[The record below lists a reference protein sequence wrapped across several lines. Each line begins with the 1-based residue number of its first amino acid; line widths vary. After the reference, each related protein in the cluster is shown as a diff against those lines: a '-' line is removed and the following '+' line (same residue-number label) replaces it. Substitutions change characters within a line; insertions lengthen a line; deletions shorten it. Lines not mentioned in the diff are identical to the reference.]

1 MEDNKD
7 NSVKETE
14 QKPQE
19 KAEGKTGGKTMAE
32 KAIDRFA
39 QMMVTRLEEM
49 KGQQWEKGWIDGGG
63 RTQGLPQNLS
73 GRRYSGHNDFFLQ
86 LHTAINGYDAP
97 VYATYKQIRDAGA
110 TVNKGEKAMP
120 VIYWNISHKD
130 ENGQKISDEAFDA
143 MTKAEQ
149 AKVKTIPI
157 MMGYYVWNLQQTNF
171 AEVKPEQY
179 AKLTGQFKAPH
190 VADTK
195 GMYESK
201 EFDAMIDKQAWVCKI
216 KNVEGAGASYSPSK
230 DEITV
235 PMKAQF
241 KIHDTPEEIYKDGM
255 EYYSSIAHE
264 MAHSTGVEKRLG
276 RDMEGHFGD
285 PKYAKEELVAELT
298 AAMVGN
304 TMGFDKRILDNNAKY
319 VDGWMDTLKKE
330 PRFILSVMADV
341 NKASKMILDH
351 VDAQRLEMG
360 MTTLQPKEEATTEK
374 AKETKVAEETKVD
387 MAAEP
392 LAKPKTKAEEKA
404 ELDKETAAVFKDLK
418 EKHPDALLLM
428 RKGDFYEAFDEDAK
442 KVAKS
447 TGLKEQHII
456 KEGFEPKEGKGDE
469 KGISY
474 VNFKNTSLDKYLPK
488 LVRDGHRVA
497 ICDSLE
503 DMAKQRLDEKA
514 EKVEKVEKKGTQAQ
528 TKAADQQQ
536 AAPKAQTIP
545 LDQFNKLE
553 TEDGKKIDH
562 FAVFKMKSGNYGV
575 RAMVDGQ
582 QLSVKSLNKEDRNA
596 FFEHTTTKAALVQKY
611 YSKEL
616 SQPKSEERS
625 RSRAV

>member
-360 MTTLQPKEEATTEK
+360 MKTLQPKEEANNGKTT
-374 AKETKVAEETKVD
+374 ETKVASETKMD
-387 MAAEP
+387 IAAEP

-404 ELDKETAAVFKDLK
+404 EIAKETAAVFKDLK

-456 KEGFEPKEGKGDE
+456 KEGFEPKEGKVDE

-503 DMAKQRLDEKA
+503 DIAKQRISERK
-514 EKVEKVEKKGTQAQ
+514 ETQ
-528 TKAADQQQ
+528 TKANELQQPTEQ
-536 AAPKAQTIP
+536 KAKTIP

-582 QLSVKSLNKEDRNA
+582 QMSVKALDKEDRNA

-611 YSKEL
+611 YGKEL
-616 SQPKSEERS
+616 SQPKQEQ
-625 RSRAV
+625 RSRARAV

>member
-19 KAEGKTGGKTMAE
+19 RTEGKTGGKTMAE

-179 AKLTGQFKAPH
+179 AKVTGQFKAPH

-216 KNVEGAGASYSPSK
+216 KNVDGVGASYSPSK

-241 KIHDTPEEIYKDGM
+241 KIHDTPEEVYKDGM

-360 MTTLQPKEEATTEK
+360 MKTLQPKEEANNGKTT
-374 AKETKVAEETKVD
+374 ETKVASETKMD
-387 MAAEP
+387 IAAEP
-392 LAKPKTKAEEKA
+392 IAKPMTKAEEKA
-404 ELDKETAAVFKDLK
+404 ELAKEAAAVFKDLK

-503 DMAKQRLDEKA
+503 DIAKQRISERK
-514 EKVEKVEKKGTQAQ
+514 ETQ
-528 TKAADQQQ
+528 TKANELQQPTEQ
-536 AAPKAQTIP
+536 KAKTIP

-582 QLSVKSLNKEDRNA
+582 QMSVKALDKEDRNA

-611 YSKEL
+611 YGKEL
-616 SQPKSEERS
+616 SQPKQEQ
-625 RSRAV
+625 RSRARAV

>member
-97 VYATYKQIRDAGA
+97 VYATYKQIKEAGA
-110 TVNKGEKAMP
+110 TIAKGEKAMP
-120 VIYWNISHKD
+120 VIYWNVTHKD
-130 ENGQKISDEAFDA
+130 ENGQKVSDEAYEA

-149 AKVKTIPI
+149 EKVKTIPI

-179 AKLTGQFKAPH
+179 AKVTGQFKAPH

-241 KIHDTPEEIYKDGM
+241 KIHDTPEEVYKDGM

-360 MTTLQPKEEATTEK
+360 MKTLQPKEEANNGKTT
-374 AKETKVAEETKVD
+374 ETKVASETKMD
-387 MAAEP
+387 IAAEP
-392 LAKPKTKAEEKA
+392 IAKPMTKAEEKA
-404 ELDKETAAVFKDLK
+404 ELAKEAAAVFKDLK

-503 DMAKQRLDEKA
+503 DIAKQRISERK
-514 EKVEKVEKKGTQAQ
+514 ETQ
-528 TKAADQQQ
+528 TKANELQQPTEQ
-536 AAPKAQTIP
+536 KAKTIP

-582 QLSVKSLNKEDRNA
+582 QMSVKALDKEDRNA

-611 YSKEL
+611 YGKEL
-616 SQPKSEERS
+616 SQPKQEQ
-625 RSRAV
+625 RSRARAV

>member
-19 KAEGKTGGKTMAE
+19 RTEGKTGGKTMAE

-63 RTQGLPQNLS
+63 RTQGLPQNIS

-241 KIHDTPEEIYKDGM
+241 KIHDTPEEVYKDGM

-360 MTTLQPKEEATTEK
+360 MKTLQPKEEANNGKTT
-374 AKETKVAEETKVD
+374 ETKVASETKMD
-387 MAAEP
+387 IAAEP
-392 LAKPKTKAEEKA
+392 LAKSMTKTEEKA
-404 ELDKETAAVFKDLK
+404 ELAKETAAVFKDLK

-503 DMAKQRLDEKA
+503 DIAKQRISERK
-514 EKVEKVEKKGTQAQ
+514 ETQ
-528 TKAADQQQ
+528 TKANELQQPTEQ
-536 AAPKAQTIP
+536 KAKTIP

-582 QLSVKSLNKEDRNA
+582 QMSVKALDKEDRNA

-611 YSKEL
+611 YGKEL
-616 SQPKSEERS
+616 SQPKQEQ
-625 RSRAV
+625 RSRARAV

>member
-241 KIHDTPEEIYKDGM
+241 KIHDTPEEVYKDGM

-360 MTTLQPKEEATTEK
+360 MKTLQPKEEANNGKTT
-374 AKETKVAEETKVD
+374 ETKVASETKMD
-387 MAAEP
+387 IAAEP
-392 LAKPKTKAEEKA
+392 IAKPMTKAEEKA
-404 ELDKETAAVFKDLK
+404 ELAKEAAAVFKDLK

-428 RKGDFYEAFDEDAK
+428 RKGDFYEAFEDDAK

-503 DMAKQRLDEKA
+503 DIAKQRISERK
-514 EKVEKVEKKGTQAQ
+514 ETQ
-528 TKAADQQQ
+528 TKANELQQPTEQ
-536 AAPKAQTIP
+536 KAKTIP

-582 QLSVKSLNKEDRNA
+582 QMSVKALDKEDRNA

-611 YSKEL
+611 YGKEL
-616 SQPKSEERS
+616 SQPKQEQ
-625 RSRAV
+625 RSRARAV

>member
-63 RTQGLPQNLS
+63 RTQGLPQNIS

-241 KIHDTPEEIYKDGM
+241 KIHDTPEEVYKDGM

-360 MTTLQPKEEATTEK
+360 MKTLQPKEEANNGKTT
-374 AKETKVAEETKVD
+374 ETKVASETKMD
-387 MAAEP
+387 IAAEP

-404 ELDKETAAVFKDLK
+404 EIAKETAAVFKDLK

-428 RKGDFYEAFDEDAK
+428 RKGDFYEAFEDDAK
-442 KVAKS
+442 KVARS

-488 LVRDGHRVA
+488 LVRDGYRVA

-503 DMAKQRLDEKA
+503 DIAKQRISER
-514 EKVEKVEKKGTQAQ
+514 KVTQ
-528 TKAADQQQ
+528 TKANELQQPTEQ
-536 AAPKAQTIP
+536 KAKTIP

-582 QLSVKSLNKEDRNA
+582 QMSVKALDKEDRNA

-611 YSKEL
+611 YGKEL
-616 SQPKSEERS
+616 SQPKQEQRS
-625 RSRAV
+625 KARAV

>member
-19 KAEGKTGGKTMAE
+19 KAEGKTGVKTMAE

-49 KGQQWEKGWIDGGG
+49 KGQQWEKGWIDAGGKN
-63 RTQGLPQNLS
+63 QGMPQNLS

-86 LHTAINGYDAP
+86 LHTAMKGYDVP
-97 VYATYKQIRDAGA
+97 VYATYKQLKDAGA
-110 TVNKGEKAMP
+110 TIGKGEKAMP
-120 VIYWNISHKD
+120 VIYWNITHRD
-130 ENGQKISDEAFDA
+130 ENGHKVSDEAYDA

-149 AKVKTIPI
+149 EKIKTVPVL
-157 MMGYYVWNLQQTNF
+157 MGYYVWNLQQTNY
-171 AEVKPEQY
+171 AEVKPEKF
-179 AKLTGQFKAPH
+179 AKLQEQFKAPEMK
-190 VADTK
+190 DTK
-195 GMYESK
+195 GMFESK
-201 EFDAMIDKQAWVCKI
+201 EFDQMIDKQAWVCKI
-216 KNVEGAGASYSPSK
+216 NTVEGAGAFYSQSK

-241 KIHDTPEEIYKDGM
+241 NIHDTPEEVYKDGM
-255 EYYSSIAHE
+255 EYYSSIVHE

-285 PKYAKEELVAELT
+285 SKYAKEELVAELT

-360 MTTLQPKEEATTEK
+360 MTTLQPKEESAI
-374 AKETKVAEETKVD
+374 ETKKTKDEKVAKDTKVD

-392 LAKPKTKAEEKA
+392 LAKPKTKAEDKA
-404 ELDKETAAVFKDLK
+404 EIAKETAAVFKDLK

-456 KEGFEPKEGKGDE
+456 KEGFESKEVKGDE

-503 DMAKQRLDEKA
+503 DMAKQRLDEK
-514 EKVEKVEKKGTQAQ
+514 VEKKEAHTQ

-536 AAPKAQTIP
+536 TAPKAQTIP

-582 QLSVKSLNKEDRNA
+582 QLAVKSLNKEDRNA

-616 SQPKSEERS
+616 SQPKHEERTKA
-625 RSRAV
+625 RAV

>member
-19 KAEGKTGGKTMAE
+19 QTEGKTGGKTMAE

-179 AKLTGQFKAPH
+179 AKVTGQFKAPH

-216 KNVEGAGASYSPSK
+216 KNVDGVGASYSPSK

-241 KIHDTPEEIYKDGM
+241 KIHDTPEEVYKDGM

-360 MTTLQPKEEATTEK
+360 MKTLQPKEEANNGKTT
-374 AKETKVAEETKVD
+374 ETKVASETKMD
-387 MAAEP
+387 IAAEP
-392 LAKPKTKAEEKA
+392 IAKPMTKAEEKA
-404 ELDKETAAVFKDLK
+404 ELAKEAAAVFKDLK

-503 DMAKQRLDEKA
+503 DIAKQRISERK
-514 EKVEKVEKKGTQAQ
+514 ETQ
-528 TKAADQQQ
+528 TKANELQQPTEQ
-536 AAPKAQTIP
+536 KAKTIP

-582 QLSVKSLNKEDRNA
+582 QMSVKALDKEDRNA

-611 YSKEL
+611 YGKEL
-616 SQPKSEERS
+616 SQPKQEQ
-625 RSRAV
+625 RSRARAV

>member
-1 MEDNKD
+1 
-7 NSVKETE
+7 
-14 QKPQE
+14 
-19 KAEGKTGGKTMAE
+19 
-32 KAIDRFA
+32 
-39 QMMVTRLEEM
+39 
-49 KGQQWEKGWIDGGG
+49 
-63 RTQGLPQNLS
+63 
-73 GRRYSGHNDFFLQ
+73 
-86 LHTAINGYDAP
+86 
-97 VYATYKQIRDAGA
+97 
-110 TVNKGEKAMP
+110 
-120 VIYWNISHKD
+120 
-130 ENGQKISDEAFDA
+130 
-143 MTKAEQ
+143 
-149 AKVKTIPI
+149 
-157 MMGYYVWNLQQTNF
+157 
-171 AEVKPEQY
+171 
-179 AKLTGQFKAPH
+179 
-190 VADTK
+190 
-195 GMYESK
+195 
-201 EFDAMIDKQAWVCKI
+201 MIDKQAWVCKI
-216 KNVEGAGASYSPSK
+216 NNVEGAGAYYSPTK

-235 PMKAQF
+235 PMKKQF
-241 KIHDTPEEIYKDGM
+241 KVHDTPEEVFKDGM

-264 MAHSTGVEKRLG
+264 MAHSTGIEKRLG

-319 VDGWMDTLKKE
+319 VDSWMDTLKKE

-360 MTTLQPKEEATTEK
+360 MPALQPKEEANNGKTTE
-374 AKETKVAEETKVD
+374 AKVAPETKMD
-387 MAAEP
+387 IAAEP
-392 LAKPKTKAEEKA
+392 IAKPKSKAEEKA
-404 ELDKETAAVFKDLK
+404 ELAKETAAVFKDLK

-428 RKGDFYEAFDEDAK
+428 RKGDFYEAFEDDAK

-456 KEGFEPKEGKGDE
+456 KEGFANKENKEGE
-469 KGISY
+469 KGVSY

-503 DMAKQRLDEKA
+503 DIAKQRISERKELQEQQ
-514 EKVEKVEKKGTQAQ
+514 V
-528 TKAADQQQ
+528 AA
-536 AAPKAQTIP
+536 KAQQPAQSAKTIP

-582 QLSVKSLNKEDRNA
+582 QMSVKALDKEDRNA

-611 YSKEL
+611 YGKEL
-616 SQPKSEERS
+616 SQPKYEERS
-625 RSRAV
+625 RARAM

>member
-63 RTQGLPQNLS
+63 RTQGLPQNLT

-130 ENGQKISDEAFDA
+130 ENGQKVSDEAYDA

-216 KNVEGAGASYSPSK
+216 KAVEGAGASYSPSK
-230 DEITV
+230 DEITI

-360 MTTLQPKEEATTEK
+360 MKTLQPKEEADQNVK
-374 AKETKVAEETKVD
+374 SKETKDSKVAPETKVD

-392 LAKPKTKAEEKA
+392 IAKPMTKAEEKA
-404 ELDKETAAVFKDLK
+404 EISKEAAAVFKDLK
-418 EKHPDALLLM
+418 EKHPDALLLL
-428 RKGDFYEAFDEDAK
+428 RKGDFYEAIGDDAK

-447 TGLKEQHII
+447 TGLKEQHVI
-456 KEGFEPKEGKGDE
+456 KEGFEQKDDKE

-503 DMAKQRLDEKA
+503 DMAKQRIDERKEKQAKA
-514 EKVEKVEKKGTQAQ
+514 EVQQTKTNDQKQSAQ
-528 TKAADQQQ
+528 TAK
-536 AAPKAQTIP
+536 TIP

-582 QLSVKSLNKEDRNA
+582 QMSVKPLDKEDRNA

-611 YSKEL
+611 YGKEL
-616 SQPKSEERS
+616 FQPKQEERS
-625 RSRAV
+625 RARAV

>member
-19 KAEGKTGGKTMAE
+19 QTEGKTGGKTMAE

-63 RTQGLPQNLS
+63 RTHGLPQNLS

-86 LHTAINGYDAP
+86 LHTATNGYDAP
-97 VYATYKQIRDAGA
+97 IYATYKQIREAGA
-110 TVNKGEKAMP
+110 IIGKGEKAMP
-120 VIYWNISHKD
+120 VIYWNVTHKD
-130 ENGQKISDEAFDA
+130 ENGHKVSDEAYDA

-171 AEVKPEQY
+171 PEIKPEQY
-179 AKLTGQFKAPH
+179 AKLQDKFKAPH
-190 VADTK
+190 IEDAT
-195 GMYESK
+195 GMYTSK
-201 EFDAMIDKQAWVCKI
+201 EFDQMIDKQAWVCKI
-216 KNVEGAGASYSPSK
+216 NNVDGAGAFYSQSK

-235 PMKAQF
+235 PTKKQF

-264 MAHSTGVEKRLG
+264 MAHSTGIEKRLG

-319 VDGWMDTLKKE
+319 VDSWMDTLKKE

-360 MTTLQPKEEATTEK
+360 MTALQPKEEANNVKTTEDK
-374 AKETKVAEETKVD
+374 VVPETKMD
-387 MAAEP
+387 IAAEP
-392 LAKPKTKAEEKA
+392 IAKPKTKAEEKA
-404 ELDKETAAVFKDLK
+404 ELAKETAVVFKDLK
-418 EKHPDALLLM
+418 EKHPDTLLLM
-428 RKGDFYEAFDEDAK
+428 RKGGFYEAFDEDAK

-456 KEGFEPKEGKGDE
+456 KEGFETKEGGTE
-469 KGISY
+469 ISY

-503 DMAKQRLDEKA
+503 DIAKQRISERK
-514 EKVEKVEKKGTQAQ
+514 EQQEQQV
-528 TKAADQQQ
+528 AA
-536 AAPKAQTIP
+536 KAQQPAQSAKTIP

-582 QLSVKSLNKEDRNA
+582 QMSVKALDKEDRNA

-611 YSKEL
+611 YGKEL
-616 SQPKSEERS
+616 SQPKHEERS
-625 RSRAV
+625 RARAM

>member
-19 KAEGKTGGKTMAE
+19 KTEGKTGGKTMAE

-179 AKLTGQFKAPH
+179 AKVTGQFKAPH

-360 MTTLQPKEEATTEK
+360 MKTLQPKEEANNGKTT
-374 AKETKVAEETKVD
+374 ETKVASETKMD
-387 MAAEP
+387 IAAEP
-392 LAKPKTKAEEKA
+392 LAKSMTKTEEKA
-404 ELDKETAAVFKDLK
+404 ELAKETAAVFKDLK

-503 DMAKQRLDEKA
+503 DIAKQRISERK
-514 EKVEKVEKKGTQAQ
+514 ETQ
-528 TKAADQQQ
+528 TKANELQQPTEQ
-536 AAPKAQTIP
+536 KAKTIP

-582 QLSVKSLNKEDRNA
+582 QMSVKALDKEDRNA

-611 YSKEL
+611 YGKEL
-616 SQPKSEERS
+616 SQPKQEQ
-625 RSRAV
+625 RSRARAV

>member
-241 KIHDTPEEIYKDGM
+241 KIHDTPEEVYKDGM

-360 MTTLQPKEEATTEK
+360 MKTLQPKEEANNGKTT
-374 AKETKVAEETKVD
+374 ETKVASETKMD
-387 MAAEP
+387 IAAEP
-392 LAKPKTKAEEKA
+392 LAKSMTKTEEKA
-404 ELDKETAAVFKDLK
+404 ELAKETAAVFKDLK

-503 DMAKQRLDEKA
+503 DIAKQRISERK
-514 EKVEKVEKKGTQAQ
+514 ETQ
-528 TKAADQQQ
+528 TKANELQQPTEQ
-536 AAPKAQTIP
+536 KAKTIP

-582 QLSVKSLNKEDRNA
+582 QMSVKALDKEDRNA

-611 YSKEL
+611 YGKEL
-616 SQPKSEERS
+616 SQPKQEQ
-625 RSRAV
+625 RSRARAV

>member
-241 KIHDTPEEIYKDGM
+241 KIHNTPEEIYKDGM

-360 MTTLQPKEEATTEK
+360 MKTLQPKEEANNGKTT
-374 AKETKVAEETKVD
+374 ETKVASETKMD
-387 MAAEP
+387 IAAEP
-392 LAKPKTKAEEKA
+392 IAKPMTKAEEKA
-404 ELDKETAAVFKDLK
+404 ELAKEAAAVFKDLK

-428 RKGDFYEAFDEDAK
+428 RKGDFYEAFEDDAK
-442 KVAKS
+442 KVARS

-503 DMAKQRLDEKA
+503 DIAKQRISERK
-514 EKVEKVEKKGTQAQ
+514 ETQ
-528 TKAADQQQ
+528 TKANELQQPTEQ
-536 AAPKAQTIP
+536 KAKTIP

-582 QLSVKSLNKEDRNA
+582 QMSVKALDKEDRNA

-611 YSKEL
+611 YGKEL
-616 SQPKSEERS
+616 SQPKQEQ
-625 RSRAV
+625 RSRARAV

>member
-1 MEDNKD
+1 MKD
-7 NSVKETE
+7 
-14 QKPQE
+14 
-19 KAEGKTGGKTMAE
+19 
-32 KAIDRFA
+32 
-39 QMMVTRLEEM
+39 
-49 KGQQWEKGWIDGGG
+49 
-63 RTQGLPQNLS
+63 TQ
-73 GRRYSGHNDFFLQ
+73 
-86 LHTAINGYDAP
+86 
-97 VYATYKQIRDAGA
+97 
-110 TVNKGEKAMP
+110 
-120 VIYWNISHKD
+120 
-130 ENGQKISDEAFDA
+130 
-143 MTKAEQ
+143 
-149 AKVKTIPI
+149 
-157 MMGYYVWNLQQTNF
+157 
-171 AEVKPEQY
+171 
-179 AKLTGQFKAPH
+179 
-190 VADTK
+190 

-201 EFDAMIDKQAWVCKI
+201 EFDRMIDKQAWVCKI
-216 KNVEGAGASYSPSK
+216 NTVEGAGAFYSQSK

-241 KIHDTPEEIYKDGM
+241 KIHDTPEEVYKDGM
-255 EYYSSIAHE
+255 EYYSSIVHE

-304 TMGFDKRILDNNAKY
+304 SMGFDKRILDNNAKY

-341 NKASKMILDH
+341 NKASHMILDH

-360 MTTLQPKEEATTEK
+360 MTTIQPKEDAATEK
-374 AKETKVAEETKVD
+374 TKGEKVAKENKVD

-392 LAKPKTKAEEKA
+392 LIKPMTKAAIEREKNEISFSSSEREQARPQAKAEEKA
-404 ELDKETAAVFKDLK
+404 EIAKETAAVFMDLK
-418 EKHPDALLLM
+418 EKHPDALLLI
-428 RKGDFYEAFDEDAK
+428 RKGNFYEAFDDDAK

-469 KGISY
+469 KSISY

-503 DMAKQRLDEKA
+503 DMAKQRVSEKA
-514 EKVEKVEKKGTQAQ
+514 EKKETHTQ
-528 TKAADQQQ
+528 TKVADQQQ
-536 AAPKAQTIP
+536 TAPKAKTIP

-553 TEDGKKIDH
+553 TADGKKIDH

-582 QLSVKSLNKEDRNA
+582 QMSVKALDKEDRNA
-596 FFEHTTTKAALVQKY
+596 FFEHTTSKAALVQKY
-611 YSKEL
+611 YGKEL
-616 SQPKSEERS
+616 SQSKHEERN

>member
-19 KAEGKTGGKTMAE
+19 RTEGKTGGKTMAE

-179 AKLTGQFKAPH
+179 EKLTGQFKAPH

-216 KNVEGAGASYSPSK
+216 KAVEGAGASYSPSK

-241 KIHDTPEEIYKDGM
+241 KIHDTPEEVYKDGM

-360 MTTLQPKEEATTEK
+360 MKTLQPKEEANNGKTT
-374 AKETKVAEETKVD
+374 ETKVASETKMD
-387 MAAEP
+387 IAAEP

-404 ELDKETAAVFKDLK
+404 EIAKETAAVFKDLK

-503 DMAKQRLDEKA
+503 DIAKQRISERK
-514 EKVEKVEKKGTQAQ
+514 ETQ
-528 TKAADQQQ
+528 TKANELQQPTEQ
-536 AAPKAQTIP
+536 KAKTIP

-582 QLSVKSLNKEDRNA
+582 QMSVKALDKEDRNA

-611 YSKEL
+611 YGKEL
-616 SQPKSEERS
+616 SQPKQEQRS
-625 RSRAV
+625 KARAV

>member
-19 KAEGKTGGKTMAE
+19 QTEGKTGGKTMAE

-179 AKLTGQFKAPH
+179 AKVTGQFKAPH

-241 KIHDTPEEIYKDGM
+241 KIHDTPEEVYKDGM

-360 MTTLQPKEEATTEK
+360 MKTLQPKEEANNGKTT
-374 AKETKVAEETKVD
+374 ETKVASETKMD
-387 MAAEP
+387 IAAEP

-404 ELDKETAAVFKDLK
+404 EIAKETAAVFKDLK

-503 DMAKQRLDEKA
+503 DIAKQRISERK
-514 EKVEKVEKKGTQAQ
+514 ETQ
-528 TKAADQQQ
+528 TKANELQQPTEQ
-536 AAPKAQTIP
+536 KAKTIP

-582 QLSVKSLNKEDRNA
+582 QMSVKALDKEDRNA

-611 YSKEL
+611 YGKEL
-616 SQPKSEERS
+616 SQPKQEQ
-625 RSRAV
+625 RSRARAV

>member
-7 NSVKETE
+7 NSVKEPE

-19 KAEGKTGGKTMAE
+19 RTEGKTGGKTMAE

-241 KIHDTPEEIYKDGM
+241 KIHDPPEEIYKDGM

-360 MTTLQPKEEATTEK
+360 MKTLQPKEEANNGKTT
-374 AKETKVAEETKVD
+374 ETKVASETKMD
-387 MAAEP
+387 IAAEP
-392 LAKPKTKAEEKA
+392 LAKPKTKVEEKA
-404 ELDKETAAVFKDLK
+404 EIAKETAAVFKDLK

-503 DMAKQRLDEKA
+503 DIAKQRISERK
-514 EKVEKVEKKGTQAQ
+514 ETQ
-528 TKAADQQQ
+528 TKANELQQPTEQ
-536 AAPKAQTIP
+536 KAKTIP

-553 TEDGKKIDH
+553 TEDGKKINH

-582 QLSVKSLNKEDRNA
+582 QMSVKALDKEDRNA

-611 YSKEL
+611 YGKEL
-616 SQPKSEERS
+616 SQPKQEQ
-625 RSRAV
+625 RSRARAV

>member
-19 KAEGKTGGKTMAE
+19 RTEGKTGGKTMAE

-241 KIHDTPEEIYKDGM
+241 KIHDTPEEIYKDCM

-360 MTTLQPKEEATTEK
+360 MKTLQPKEEANNGKTT
-374 AKETKVAEETKVD
+374 ETKVASETKMD
-387 MAAEP
+387 IAAEP

-404 ELDKETAAVFKDLK
+404 EIAKETAAVFKDLK

-456 KEGFEPKEGKGDE
+456 KEGFEPKEGKGEE

-503 DMAKQRLDEKA
+503 DIAKQRISERK
-514 EKVEKVEKKGTQAQ
+514 ETQ
-528 TKAADQQQ
+528 TKANELQQPTEQ
-536 AAPKAQTIP
+536 KAKTIP

-582 QLSVKSLNKEDRNA
+582 QMSVKALDKEDRNA

-611 YSKEL
+611 YGKEL
-616 SQPKSEERS
+616 SQPKQEQ
-625 RSRAV
+625 RSRARAV

>member
-130 ENGQKISDEAFDA
+130 ENGQKVSDEAYDA

-216 KNVEGAGASYSPSK
+216 KAVEGAGASYSPSK
-230 DEITV
+230 DEITI

-360 MTTLQPKEEATTEK
+360 MKTLQPKEEANNGKTT
-374 AKETKVAEETKVD
+374 ETKVASETKMD
-387 MAAEP
+387 IAAEP
-392 LAKPKTKAEEKA
+392 LAKSMTKAEEKA
-404 ELDKETAAVFKDLK
+404 ELAKEAAAVFKDLK

-428 RKGDFYEAFDEDAK
+428 RKGDFYEAFEDDAK
-442 KVAKS
+442 KVARS

-503 DMAKQRLDEKA
+503 DIAKQRISERK
-514 EKVEKVEKKGTQAQ
+514 ETQ
-528 TKAADQQQ
+528 TKANELQQ
-536 AAPKAQTIP
+536 PKEQKAKTIP

-582 QLSVKSLNKEDRNA
+582 QMSVKALDKEDRNA

-611 YSKEL
+611 YGKEL
-616 SQPKSEERS
+616 SQPKQEQ
-625 RSRAV
+625 RSRARAV

>member
-19 KAEGKTGGKTMAE
+19 KAEGKTGGKTMVE

-120 VIYWNISHKD
+120 VIYWNVSHKD
-130 ENGQKISDEAFDA
+130 ENGQKVSDEAYDA

-241 KIHDTPEEIYKDGM
+241 KIHDTPEEVYKDGM

-360 MTTLQPKEEATTEK
+360 MKTLQPKEEANNGKTT
-374 AKETKVAEETKVD
+374 ETKVASETKMD
-387 MAAEP
+387 IAAEP
-392 LAKPKTKAEEKA
+392 IAKPMTKAEEKA
-404 ELDKETAAVFKDLK
+404 ELAKETAAVFKDLK

-503 DMAKQRLDEKA
+503 DIAKQRISERK
-514 EKVEKVEKKGTQAQ
+514 ETQ
-528 TKAADQQQ
+528 TKANELQQPTEQ
-536 AAPKAQTIP
+536 KAKTIP

-582 QLSVKSLNKEDRNA
+582 QMSVKALDKEDRNA

-611 YSKEL
+611 YGKEL
-616 SQPKSEERS
+616 SQPKQEQRS
-625 RSRAV
+625 RTRAV

>member
-19 KAEGKTGGKTMAE
+19 RTEGKTGGKTMAE

-360 MTTLQPKEEATTEK
+360 MKTLQPKEEANNGKTT
-374 AKETKVAEETKVD
+374 ETKVASETKMD
-387 MAAEP
+387 IAAEP
-392 LAKPKTKAEEKA
+392 IAKPMTKAEEKA
-404 ELDKETAAVFKDLK
+404 ELAKEAAAVFKDLK

-456 KEGFEPKEGKGDE
+456 QEGFEPKEGKGDE

-503 DMAKQRLDEKA
+503 DIAKQRISERK
-514 EKVEKVEKKGTQAQ
+514 ETQ
-528 TKAADQQQ
+528 TKANELQQPTEQ
-536 AAPKAQTIP
+536 KAKTIP

-582 QLSVKSLNKEDRNA
+582 QMSVKALDKEDRNA

-611 YSKEL
+611 YGKEL
-616 SQPKSEERS
+616 SQPKQEQ
-625 RSRAV
+625 RSRARAV

>member
-179 AKLTGQFKAPH
+179 AKVTGQFKAPH

-241 KIHDTPEEIYKDGM
+241 KIHDTPEEVYKDGM

-360 MTTLQPKEEATTEK
+360 MKTLQPKEEANNGKTT
-374 AKETKVAEETKVD
+374 ETKVASETKMD
-387 MAAEP
+387 IAAEP
-392 LAKPKTKAEEKA
+392 IAKPMTKAEEKA
-404 ELDKETAAVFKDLK
+404 ELAKETAAVFKDLK

-442 KVAKS
+442 KVARS

-503 DMAKQRLDEKA
+503 DIAKQRISERK
-514 EKVEKVEKKGTQAQ
+514 ETQ
-528 TKAADQQQ
+528 TKANELQQPTEQ
-536 AAPKAQTIP
+536 KAKTIP

-582 QLSVKSLNKEDRNA
+582 QMSVKALDKEDRNA

-611 YSKEL
+611 YGKEL
-616 SQPKSEERS
+616 SQPKQEQ
-625 RSRAV
+625 RSRARAV

>member
-19 KAEGKTGGKTMAE
+19 RTEGKTGGKTMAE

-49 KGQQWEKGWIDGGG
+49 KGQQWEKGWLDGGG

-179 AKLTGQFKAPH
+179 AKVTGQFKAPH

-241 KIHDTPEEIYKDGM
+241 KIHDTPEEVYKDGM

-360 MTTLQPKEEATTEK
+360 MKTLQPKEDANNGKTT
-374 AKETKVAEETKVD
+374 ETKVASETKMD
-387 MAAEP
+387 IAAEP
-392 LAKPKTKAEEKA
+392 IAKPMTKAEEKA
-404 ELDKETAAVFKDLK
+404 ELAKEAAAVFKDLK

-503 DMAKQRLDEKA
+503 DIAKQRISERK
-514 EKVEKVEKKGTQAQ
+514 ETQ
-528 TKAADQQQ
+528 TKANELQQPTEQ
-536 AAPKAQTIP
+536 KAKTIP

-582 QLSVKSLNKEDRNA
+582 QMSVKALDKEDRNA

-611 YSKEL
+611 YGKEL
-616 SQPKSEERS
+616 SQPKHEL
-625 RSRAV
+625 RSRARAV

>member
-1 MEDNKD
+1 M
-7 NSVKETE
+7 
-14 QKPQE
+14 
-19 KAEGKTGGKTMAE
+19 
-32 KAIDRFA
+32 
-39 QMMVTRLEEM
+39 
-49 KGQQWEKGWIDGGG
+49 
-63 RTQGLPQNLS
+63 
-73 GRRYSGHNDFFLQ
+73 
-86 LHTAINGYDAP
+86 
-97 VYATYKQIRDAGA
+97 
-110 TVNKGEKAMP
+110 TVA
-120 VIYWNISHKD
+120 
-130 ENGQKISDEAFDA
+130 
-143 MTKAEQ
+143 
-149 AKVKTIPI
+149 
-157 MMGYYVWNLQQTNF
+157 
-171 AEVKPEQY
+171 
-179 AKLTGQFKAPH
+179 
-190 VADTK
+190 
-195 GMYESK
+195 
-201 EFDAMIDKQAWVCKI
+201 
-216 KNVEGAGASYSPSK
+216 
-230 DEITV
+230 
-235 PMKAQF
+235 MKAQF

-360 MTTLQPKEEATTEK
+360 MKTLQPKEETNNGKTT
-374 AKETKVAEETKVD
+374 ETKVASETKMD
-387 MAAEP
+387 IAAEP
-392 LAKPKTKAEEKA
+392 IARSMTKTEEKA
-404 ELDKETAAVFKDLK
+404 ELAKETAAVFKDLK

-503 DMAKQRLDEKA
+503 DIAKQRISERK
-514 EKVEKVEKKGTQAQ
+514 ETQ
-528 TKAADQQQ
+528 TKANELQQ
-536 AAPKAQTIP
+536 PKEQKAKTIP

-582 QLSVKSLNKEDRNA
+582 QMSVKALDKEDRNA

-611 YSKEL
+611 YGKEL
-616 SQPKSEERS
+616 SQPKQEQ
-625 RSRAV
+625 RSRARAV

>member
-19 KAEGKTGGKTMAE
+19 RTEGKTGGKTMAE

-179 AKLTGQFKAPH
+179 AKLTGEFKAPH

-360 MTTLQPKEEATTEK
+360 MKTLQPKEEANNGKTT
-374 AKETKVAEETKVD
+374 ETKVASETKMD
-387 MAAEP
+387 IAAEP
-392 LAKPKTKAEEKA
+392 LAKPKTKAKEKA
-404 ELDKETAAVFKDLK
+404 EIAKETAAVFKDLK

-503 DMAKQRLDEKA
+503 DIAKQRISERK
-514 EKVEKVEKKGTQAQ
+514 ETQ
-528 TKAADQQQ
+528 TKANELQQPTEQ
-536 AAPKAQTIP
+536 KAKTIP

-582 QLSVKSLNKEDRNA
+582 QMSVKALDKEDRNA

-611 YSKEL
+611 YGKEL
-616 SQPKSEERS
+616 SQPKQEQ
-625 RSRAV
+625 RSRARAV

>member
-32 KAIDRFA
+32 KAID
-39 QMMVTRLEEM
+39 
-49 KGQQWEKGWIDGGG
+49 
-63 RTQGLPQNLS
+63 
-73 GRRYSGHNDFFLQ
+73 YSGHNDFFLQ

-130 ENGQKISDEAFDA
+130 ENGQKVSDEAYDA

-216 KNVEGAGASYSPSK
+216 KAVEGAGASYSPLK
-230 DEITV
+230 DEITI

-360 MTTLQPKEEATTEK
+360 MKTLQPKEEADQNVK
-374 AKETKVAEETKVD
+374 AKEAKDSKVTPETKVD

-392 LAKPKTKAEEKA
+392 IAKPMTKAEEKA
-404 ELDKETAAVFKDLK
+404 EISKEAAAVFKDLK
-418 EKHPDALLLM
+418 EKHPDALLLL
-428 RKGDFYEAFDEDAK
+428 RKGDFYEAIGDDAK

-447 TGLKEQHII
+447 TGLKEQHVI
-456 KEGFEPKEGKGDE
+456 KEGFEQKDDKE

-503 DMAKQRLDEKA
+503 DMAKQRIDERKEKQAKA
-514 EKVEKVEKKGTQAQ
+514 EVQQTKTNYQKQSAQ
-528 TKAADQQQ
+528 TAK
-536 AAPKAQTIP
+536 TIP

-582 QLSVKSLNKEDRNA
+582 QMSVKALDKEDRNA

-611 YSKEL
+611 YGKEL
-616 SQPKSEERS
+616 SQPKQEERS
-625 RSRAV
+625 RARAV

>member
-19 KAEGKTGGKTMAE
+19 QTEGKTGGKTMAE

-63 RTQGLPQNLS
+63 RTHGLPQNLS

-86 LHTAINGYDAP
+86 LHTATNGYDAP
-97 VYATYKQIRDAGA
+97 IYATYKQIREAGA
-110 TVNKGEKAMP
+110 IIGKGEKAMP
-120 VIYWNISHKD
+120 VIYWNVTHKD
-130 ENGQKISDEAFDA
+130 ENGHKVSDEAYDA

-190 VADTK
+190 VEDAT
-195 GMYESK
+195 GMYTSK
-201 EFDAMIDKQAWVCKI
+201 EFDQMIDKQAWVCKI
-216 KNVEGAGASYSPSK
+216 NNVDGAGAFYSQSK

-235 PMKAQF
+235 PTKKQF

-264 MAHSTGVEKRLG
+264 MAHSTGIEKRLG

-319 VDGWMDTLKKE
+319 VDSWMDTLKKE

-360 MTTLQPKEEATTEK
+360 MTALQPKEEANNVKTTEDK
-374 AKETKVAEETKVD
+374 VVPETKMD
-387 MAAEP
+387 IAAEP
-392 LAKPKTKAEEKA
+392 IAKPKTKAEEKA
-404 ELDKETAAVFKDLK
+404 ELAKETAVVFKDLK
-418 EKHPDALLLM
+418 EKHPDTLLLM
-428 RKGDFYEAFDEDAK
+428 RKGGFYEAFDEDAK

-456 KEGFEPKEGKGDE
+456 KEGFETKEGGTE
-469 KGISY
+469 ISY

-503 DMAKQRLDEKA
+503 DIAKQRISERK
-514 EKVEKVEKKGTQAQ
+514 EQQEQQV
-528 TKAADQQQ
+528 AA
-536 AAPKAQTIP
+536 KAQQPAQSAKTIP

-582 QLSVKSLNKEDRNA
+582 QMSVKALDKEDRNA

-611 YSKEL
+611 YGKEL
-616 SQPKSEERS
+616 SQPKHEERS
-625 RSRAV
+625 RARAM

>member
-179 AKLTGQFKAPH
+179 AKLTGEFKAPH

-241 KIHDTPEEIYKDGM
+241 KIHNTPEEIYKDGM

-360 MTTLQPKEEATTEK
+360 MKTLQPKEEANNGKTT
-374 AKETKVAEETKVD
+374 ETKVASETKMD
-387 MAAEP
+387 IAAEP

-404 ELDKETAAVFKDLK
+404 EIAKETAAVFKDLK

-503 DMAKQRLDEKA
+503 DIAKQRISERK
-514 EKVEKVEKKGTQAQ
+514 ETQ
-528 TKAADQQQ
+528 TKANELQQPTEQ
-536 AAPKAQTIP
+536 KAKTIP

-582 QLSVKSLNKEDRNA
+582 QMSVKALDKEDRNA

-611 YSKEL
+611 YGKEL
-616 SQPKSEERS
+616 SQPKQEQ
-625 RSRAV
+625 RSRARAV

>member
-120 VIYWNISHKD
+120 VVYWNISHKD
-130 ENGQKISDEAFDA
+130 ENGQKVSDEAFEA

-360 MTTLQPKEEATTEK
+360 MKTLQPKEEANNGKTT
-374 AKETKVAEETKVD
+374 ETKVASETKMD
-387 MAAEP
+387 IAAEP
-392 LAKPKTKAEEKA
+392 LAKSMTKTEEKA
-404 ELDKETAAVFKDLK
+404 ELAKETAAVFKDLK

-442 KVAKS
+442 KIARS

-456 KEGFEPKEGKGDE
+456 KEGFDPKEGKGDE

-503 DMAKQRLDEKA
+503 DIAKQRISERK
-514 EKVEKVEKKGTQAQ
+514 ETQ
-528 TKAADQQQ
+528 TKANELQQ
-536 AAPKAQTIP
+536 PKEQKAKTIP

-553 TEDGKKIDH
+553 TEDGKKINH

-582 QLSVKSLNKEDRNA
+582 QMSVKALDKEDRNA

-611 YSKEL
+611 YGKEL
-616 SQPKSEERS
+616 SQPKQEQRS
-625 RSRAV
+625 KARAV

>member
-19 KAEGKTGGKTMAE
+19 RTEGKTGGKTMAE

-130 ENGQKISDEAFDA
+130 ENGQKVSDEAYDA

-216 KNVEGAGASYSPSK
+216 KAVEGAGASYSPSK
-230 DEITV
+230 DEITI

-360 MTTLQPKEEATTEK
+360 MKTLQPKEEADQNVK
-374 AKETKVAEETKVD
+374 AKVAKESKVAPETKVD

-392 LAKPKTKAEEKA
+392 IAKPMTKAEEKA
-404 ELDKETAAVFKDLK
+404 EIAKETAAVFKDLK

-447 TGLKEQHII
+447 TGLKEQHVI
-456 KEGFEPKEGKGDE
+456 KEGFEQKDDKE

-503 DMAKQRLDEKA
+503 DIAKQRISERK
-514 EKVEKVEKKGTQAQ
+514 ETQ
-528 TKAADQQQ
+528 TKANELQQPTEQ
-536 AAPKAQTIP
+536 KGKTIP

-582 QLSVKSLNKEDRNA
+582 QMSVKALDKEDRNA

-611 YSKEL
+611 YGKEL
-616 SQPKSEERS
+616 SQPKQEERS
-625 RSRAV
+625 RARAV

>member
-19 KAEGKTGGKTMAE
+19 RTEGKTGGKTMAE

-63 RTQGLPQNLS
+63 RTHGLPQNLS

-86 LHTAINGYDAP
+86 LHTAANGYDAP
-97 VYATYKQIRDAGA
+97 IYATYKQIREAGA
-110 TVNKGEKAMP
+110 TVGKGEKAMP
-120 VIYWNISHKD
+120 VIYWNVTHKD
-130 ENGQKISDEAFDA
+130 ENGQKVSDEAYEA

-149 AKVKTIPI
+149 EKVKTIPI

-171 AEVKPEQY
+171 PEIKPEQY

-190 VADTK
+190 IEDAT
-195 GMYESK
+195 GMYTSK
-201 EFDAMIDKQAWVCKI
+201 EFDQMIDKQAWVCKI
-216 KNVEGAGASYSPSK
+216 NNVEGAGAYYSPTK

-235 PMKAQF
+235 PTKKQF
-241 KIHDTPEEIYKDGM
+241 KIHDTPEEIFKDGM

-319 VDGWMDTLKKE
+319 VDSWMDTLKKE

-351 VDAQRLEMG
+351 VDAQRLDMG
-360 MTTLQPKEEATTEK
+360 MTALQPKEETANEK
-374 AKETKVAEETKVD
+374 IAEAKVAPETK
-387 MAAEP
+387 MGIAAEP
-392 LAKPKTKAEEKA
+392 IAKPKTKAEEKA
-404 ELDKETAAVFKDLK
+404 ELAKETSAVFKDLK
-418 EKHPDALLLM
+418 EKHPDNLLLM
-428 RKGDFYEAFDEDAK
+428 RKGGFYEAFDEDAK

-456 KEGFEPKEGKGDE
+456 KEGFETKEGGKE
-469 KGISY
+469 ISY

-503 DMAKQRLDEKA
+503 DIAKQRISERKELQEQQ
-514 EKVEKVEKKGTQAQ
+514 V
-528 TKAADQQQ
+528 AA
-536 AAPKAQTIP
+536 KAQQPSQSAKTIP

-553 TEDGKKIDH
+553 TDDGKKIDH

-582 QLSVKSLNKEDRNA
+582 QMSVKALDKEDRNA

-611 YSKEL
+611 YGKEL
-616 SQPKSEERS
+616 SQPKQEERS
-625 RSRAV
+625 RARAM

>member
-19 KAEGKTGGKTMAE
+19 QTEGKTGGKTMAE

-63 RTQGLPQNLS
+63 RTHGLPQNLS

-86 LHTAINGYDAP
+86 LHTAANGYDVP
-97 VYATYKQIRDAGA
+97 VYATYKQIKEAGA
-110 TVNKGEKAMP
+110 TIAKGEKAMP
-120 VIYWNISHKD
+120 VIYWNVTHKD
-130 ENGQKISDEAFDA
+130 ENGQKVSDEAYEA

-149 AKVKTIPI
+149 EKVKTIPI

-171 AEVKPEQY
+171 PEIKPEQY
-179 AKLTGQFKAPH
+179 AKLQDKFKAPH
-190 VADTK
+190 IEDAT
-195 GMYESK
+195 GMYTSK
-201 EFDAMIDKQAWVCKI
+201 EFDQMIDKQAWVCKI
-216 KNVEGAGASYSPSK
+216 NNVEGAGAYYSPTK

-235 PMKAQF
+235 PTKKQF
-241 KIHDTPEEIYKDGM
+241 KVHNTPEEVFKDGM

-264 MAHSTGVEKRLG
+264 MAHSTGIEKRLG

-330 PRFILSVMADV
+330 PKFILSVMADV

-360 MTTLQPKEEATTEK
+360 MTALQPKEEAANEK
-374 AKETKVAEETKVD
+374 TAEAKVAPETKMD
-387 MAAEP
+387 IAAEP
-392 LAKPKTKAEEKA
+392 IAKPKTKAEEKA
-404 ELDKETAAVFKDLK
+404 ELAKETAVVFKDLK

-428 RKGDFYEAFDEDAK
+428 RKGDFYEAFEDDAK

-456 KEGFEPKEGKGDE
+456 KEGFSNKENKEGE
-469 KGISY
+469 KGVSY

-497 ICDSLE
+497 IVDNLE
-503 DMAKQRLDEKA
+503 DMAKQRIADRNELQVKA
-514 EKVEKVEKKGTQAQ
+514 EKQKNQQTQQ
-528 TKAADQQQ
+528 TSQVAK
-536 AAPKAQTIP
+536 TIP

-582 QLSVKSLNKEDRNA
+582 QMSVKALDKEDRNA

-611 YSKEL
+611 YGKEL
-616 SQPKSEERS
+616 SQPKHEERS
-625 RSRAV
+625 RARAM

>member
-179 AKLTGQFKAPH
+179 AKVTGQFKAPH

-241 KIHDTPEEIYKDGM
+241 KIHDTPEEVYKDGM

-360 MTTLQPKEEATTEK
+360 MKTLQPKEEANNGKTT
-374 AKETKVAEETKVD
+374 ETKVASETKMD
-387 MAAEP
+387 IAAEP
-392 LAKPKTKAEEKA
+392 IAKPMTKAEEKA
-404 ELDKETAAVFKDLK
+404 ELAKEAAAVFKDLK

-428 RKGDFYEAFDEDAK
+428 RKGDFYEAFEDDAK
-442 KVAKS
+442 KVARS

-503 DMAKQRLDEKA
+503 DIAKQRISERK
-514 EKVEKVEKKGTQAQ
+514 ETQ
-528 TKAADQQQ
+528 TKANELQQ
-536 AAPKAQTIP
+536 PKEQKAKTIP

-582 QLSVKSLNKEDRNA
+582 QMSVKALDKEDRNA

-611 YSKEL
+611 YGKEL
-616 SQPKSEERS
+616 SQPKQEQ
-625 RSRAV
+625 RSRARAV

>member
-49 KGQQWEKGWIDGGG
+49 KGQQWEKGWIDAGGKN
-63 RTQGLPQNLS
+63 QGMPQNLS

-86 LHTAINGYDAP
+86 LHTAMKGYDVP
-97 VYATYKQIRDAGA
+97 VYATYKQLKDAGA
-110 TVNKGEKAMP
+110 TIGKGEKAMP
-120 VIYWNISHKD
+120 VIYWNITHRD
-130 ENGQKISDEAFDA
+130 ENGHKVSDEDYDA
-143 MTKAEQ
+143 MTKAEKE
-149 AKVKTIPI
+149 KVKTIPV

-171 AEVKPEQY
+171 AEVKPERF
-179 AKLTGQFKAPH
+179 AKLQEQFKAPEMK
-190 VADTK
+190 DTT
-195 GMYESK
+195 GMYVSK
-201 EFDAMIDKQAWVCKI
+201 ELDAMIDKQAWVCKI
-216 KNVEGAGASYSPSK
+216 NTVEGSGAFYSQSK

-241 KIHDTPEEIYKDGM
+241 NIHNTPEETYKDGM
-255 EYYSSIAHE
+255 EYYSSLVHE

-285 PKYAKEELVAELT
+285 KKYAKEELVAELT

-360 MTTLQPKEEATTEK
+360 MTTLQPKEAAVTDEK
-374 AKETKVAEETKVD
+374 TKDEKVANDTKVD

-392 LAKPKTKAEEKA
+392 LAKPKTKAEEKEEIA
-404 ELDKETAAVFKDLK
+404 KETAAVFKDLK

-456 KEGFEPKEGKGDE
+456 KEGFSAKEDE
-469 KGISY
+469 KNVSY

-488 LVRDGHRVA
+488 LVRDGHRIA

-503 DMAKQRLDEKA
+503 DMAKQRLDEKN
-514 EKVEKVEKKGTQAQ
+514 EKKVAKAE
-528 TKAADQQQ
+528 TKTTDQQQ
-536 AAPKAQTIP
+536 TAPKAQTIP

-611 YSKEL
+611 YGKEL
-616 SQPKSEERS
+616 SQSKHEERTKA
-625 RSRAV
+625 RAV

>member
-63 RTQGLPQNLS
+63 RTQGLPQNLT

-130 ENGQKISDEAFDA
+130 ENGQKVSDEAYDA

-171 AEVKPEQY
+171 PEVKPEQY

-216 KNVEGAGASYSPSK
+216 KAVEGAGASYSPSK
-230 DEITV
+230 DEITI
-235 PMKAQF
+235 PMKTQF

-360 MTTLQPKEEATTEK
+360 MKTLQPKEEADQNVK
-374 AKETKVAEETKVD
+374 AKEAKDSKVTPETKVD

-392 LAKPKTKAEEKA
+392 IAKPMTKAEEKA
-404 ELDKETAAVFKDLK
+404 EISKEAAAVFKDLK
-418 EKHPDALLLM
+418 EKHPDALLLL
-428 RKGDFYEAFDEDAK
+428 RKGDFYEAIGDDAK

-447 TGLKEQHII
+447 TGLKEQHVI
-456 KEGFEPKEGKGDE
+456 KEGFEQKDDKE

-503 DMAKQRLDEKA
+503 DMAKQRIDERKEKQAKA
-514 EKVEKVEKKGTQAQ
+514 EVQQTKTNYQKQSAQ
-528 TKAADQQQ
+528 TAK
-536 AAPKAQTIP
+536 TIP

-582 QLSVKSLNKEDRNA
+582 QMSVKALDKEDRNA

-611 YSKEL
+611 YGKEL
-616 SQPKSEERS
+616 SQPKQEERS
-625 RSRAV
+625 RARAV